1 MSTQVE
7 KLINWANAYVNKE
20 KFPHANS
27 KSDMWKA
34 KDSCQGFVA
43 SAYYAAGINKVYTSY
58 NTAAQAR
65 KAWGSNSLTWKN
77 GKIDYSKIP
86 TGACIYSQAG
96 KDTRGHVSLY
106 IGNGYI
112 IEAGTDTIQK
122 VLLNDTLS
130 GRTYYSW
137 GYNGNTKPGGS
148 VTGGLTSIKQYL
160 GEFTL
165 TAYCSCKICC
175 GNYSP
180 EVTGKKSTT
189 ASGTTPKA
197 GRTVAVDKSVIP
209 LGSKLEILGKNYV
222 AEDVGG
228 AIKGNRIDI
237 YFDKHSEA
245 VKFGQQVADV
255 YILKDDI
262 DTPGSNSTISFN
274 LNKKSLENLPK
285 FNKAEKAK
293 IVCDE
298 GNKGVCLKIIHEST
312 IYTVTD
318 VCKDKITLYSKRG
331 ANPAKLTFSILRSAL
346 TNNSINFTEGDAVA
360 LMYDDVK
367 MFWGYIFSK
376 QRTKEQVITVVAYD
390 QTRYLKNKETYCY
403 DGKTAT
409 EVIKMIAN
417 DYRLQLGAL
426 ADTEYVICNRVED
439 DKTLWDI
446 IYNAL
451 DFTQIYSG
459 KGFVFYDDFGSLTL
473 KSYDDLRVPLALV
486 DDDNTLI
493 DFNYKTDIDTNT
505 YNRVVMYRDN
515 ETTLCRD
522 VYISQ
527 DSLNEIKWGVLQYT
541 QRASDSYTENQIQD
555 LCDRT
560 LALYNRMKRTF
571 SIEDAGN
578 ANVRAG
584 VGVWVNIKDVGE
596 EINAGF
602 VVESC
607 THTFENG
614 RFTMKLELGSDNY
627 GTS

>member
-1 MSTQVE
+1 M
-7 KLINWANAYVNKE
+7 
-20 KFPHANS
+20 
-27 KSDMWKA
+27 
-34 KDSCQGFVA
+34 
-43 SAYYAAGINKVYTSY
+43 
-58 NTAAQAR
+58 
-65 KAWGSNSLTWKN
+65 
-77 GKIDYSKIP
+77 
-86 TGACIYSQAG
+86 
-96 KDTRGHVSLY
+96 
-106 IGNGYI
+106 
-112 IEAGTDTIQK
+112 
-122 VLLNDTLS
+122 
-130 GRTYYSW
+130 
-137 GYNGNTKPGGS
+137 
-148 VTGGLTSIKQYL
+148 
-160 GEFTL
+160 
-165 TAYCSCKICC
+165 
-175 GNYSP
+175 
-180 EVTGKKSTT
+180 
-189 ASGTTPKA
+189 
-197 GRTVAVDKSVIP
+197 
-209 LGSKLEILGKNYV
+209 
-222 AEDVGG
+222 
-228 AIKGNRIDI
+228 
-237 YFDKHSEA
+237 
-245 VKFGQQVADV
+245 
-255 YILKDDI
+255 
-262 DTPGSNSTISFN
+262 
-274 LNKKSLENLPK
+274 
-285 FNKAEKAK
+285 
-293 IVCDE
+293 
-298 GNKGVCLKIIHEST
+298 
-312 IYTVTD
+312 
-318 VCKDKITLYSKRG
+318 
-331 ANPAKLTFSILRSAL
+331 TFSILRSAL

-578 ANVRAG
+578 ANVRAC

-602 VVESC
+602 GVESC
-607 THTFENG
+607 THTFGNG

>member
-1 MSTQVE
+1 M
-7 KLINWANAYVNKE
+7 
-20 KFPHANS
+20 
-27 KSDMWKA
+27 
-34 KDSCQGFVA
+34 
-43 SAYYAAGINKVYTSY
+43 
-58 NTAAQAR
+58 
-65 KAWGSNSLTWKN
+65 
-77 GKIDYSKIP
+77 
-86 TGACIYSQAG
+86 
-96 KDTRGHVSLY
+96 
-106 IGNGYI
+106 
-112 IEAGTDTIQK
+112 
-122 VLLNDTLS
+122 
-130 GRTYYSW
+130 
-137 GYNGNTKPGGS
+137 
-148 VTGGLTSIKQYL
+148 
-160 GEFTL
+160 
-165 TAYCSCKICC
+165 
-175 GNYSP
+175 
-180 EVTGKKSTT
+180 
-189 ASGTTPKA
+189 
-197 GRTVAVDKSVIP
+197 
-209 LGSKLEILGKNYV
+209 
-222 AEDVGG
+222 
-228 AIKGNRIDI
+228 
-237 YFDKHSEA
+237 
-245 VKFGQQVADV
+245 
-255 YILKDDI
+255 
-262 DTPGSNSTISFN
+262 
-274 LNKKSLENLPK
+274 
-285 FNKAEKAK
+285 
-293 IVCDE
+293 
-298 GNKGVCLKIIHEST
+298 
-312 IYTVTD
+312 
-318 VCKDKITLYSKRG
+318 
-331 ANPAKLTFSILRSAL
+331 TFSILRSAL

-426 ADTEYVICNRVED
+426 ADTEYVIYNRVED

-459 KGFVFYDDFGSLTL
+459 KRFVFYDDFGSLTL

-527 DSLNEIKWGVLQYT
+527 DSLNEIKWGILQYT

-560 LALYNRMKRTF
+560 LALYNRKKRTF

>member
-1 MSTQVE
+1 
-7 KLINWANAYVNKE
+7 
-20 KFPHANS
+20 
-27 KSDMWKA
+27 
-34 KDSCQGFVA
+34 
-43 SAYYAAGINKVYTSY
+43 
-58 NTAAQAR
+58 
-65 KAWGSNSLTWKN
+65 
-77 GKIDYSKIP
+77 
-86 TGACIYSQAG
+86 
-96 KDTRGHVSLY
+96 
-106 IGNGYI
+106 
-112 IEAGTDTIQK
+112 
-122 VLLNDTLS
+122 
-130 GRTYYSW
+130 
-137 GYNGNTKPGGS
+137 
-148 VTGGLTSIKQYL
+148 
-160 GEFTL
+160 
-165 TAYCSCKICC
+165 
-175 GNYSP
+175 
-180 EVTGKKSTT
+180 
-189 ASGTTPKA
+189 
-197 GRTVAVDKSVIP
+197 
-209 LGSKLEILGKNYV
+209 
-222 AEDVGG
+222 
-228 AIKGNRIDI
+228 
-237 YFDKHSEA
+237 
-245 VKFGQQVADV
+245 
-255 YILKDDI
+255 
-262 DTPGSNSTISFN
+262 
-274 LNKKSLENLPK
+274 
-285 FNKAEKAK
+285 
-293 IVCDE
+293 
-298 GNKGVCLKIIHEST
+298 
-312 IYTVTD
+312 
-318 VCKDKITLYSKRG
+318 
-331 ANPAKLTFSILRSAL
+331 
-346 TNNSINFTEGDAVA
+346 
-360 LMYDDVK
+360 
-367 MFWGYIFSK
+367 
-376 QRTKEQVITVVAYD
+376 
-390 QTRYLKNKETYCY
+390 
-403 DGKTAT
+403 
-409 EVIKMIAN
+409 MIAN

>member
-1 MSTQVE
+1 M
-7 KLINWANAYVNKE
+7 
-20 KFPHANS
+20 
-27 KSDMWKA
+27 
-34 KDSCQGFVA
+34 
-43 SAYYAAGINKVYTSY
+43 
-58 NTAAQAR
+58 
-65 KAWGSNSLTWKN
+65 
-77 GKIDYSKIP
+77 
-86 TGACIYSQAG
+86 
-96 KDTRGHVSLY
+96 
-106 IGNGYI
+106 
-112 IEAGTDTIQK
+112 
-122 VLLNDTLS
+122 
-130 GRTYYSW
+130 
-137 GYNGNTKPGGS
+137 
-148 VTGGLTSIKQYL
+148 
-160 GEFTL
+160 
-165 TAYCSCKICC
+165 
-175 GNYSP
+175 
-180 EVTGKKSTT
+180 
-189 ASGTTPKA
+189 
-197 GRTVAVDKSVIP
+197 
-209 LGSKLEILGKNYV
+209 
-222 AEDVGG
+222 
-228 AIKGNRIDI
+228 
-237 YFDKHSEA
+237 
-245 VKFGQQVADV
+245 
-255 YILKDDI
+255 
-262 DTPGSNSTISFN
+262 
-274 LNKKSLENLPK
+274 
-285 FNKAEKAK
+285 
-293 IVCDE
+293 
-298 GNKGVCLKIIHEST
+298 
-312 IYTVTD
+312 
-318 VCKDKITLYSKRG
+318 
-331 ANPAKLTFSILRSAL
+331 TFSILRSAL

-560 LALYNRMKRTF
+560 LALYNRKKRTF